1 MSAVVP
7 MAPAAPVA
15 AYDAPQTR
23 IWLPLPLS
31 VLWVVLAPFALLLS
45 LFAWVAP
52 SPYRINGPL
61 AAATVGAFLF
71 SLSGTVVEV
80 RNPRADIFILI
91 L

>member
-1 MSAVVP
+1 MSAVVTMP
-7 MAPAAPVA
+7 PPAPVA
-15 AYDAPQTR
+15 EYEVPQTR

-31 VLWVVLAPFALLLS
+31 VLWMVLAPFALLLS

-80 RNPRADIFILI
+80 RNRRADIFILI